1 MKRVNFAKCFILT
14 RNDQNKMLNDRSML
28 AWGLRKAV
36 EITGRGACEA
46 RIVRQS
52 PTNEYRRPGPVVYRH
67 SIQRSSG
74 HRGHSKPSAD
84 SAKH

>member
-1 MKRVNFAKCFILT
+1 MKQVNFAKCFILT

-28 AWGLRKAV
+28 AWQLRTAV

-67 SIQRSSG
+67 SIQRSSR